1 MSKIYVDEIAGI
13 ASPSTVAIPGHVIQ
27 TVGELESNSGTT
39 NLFNS
44 SSTSYVATGHY
55 FDITPTAS
63 TSKIAVFCSGTMYG
77 NNSGAWYD
85 MTIQRT
91 VGATTTDLRGSADK
105 LGGLYTGGGDEAC
118 QVSVCVLDSPA
129 TTSSVRYEVYVKT
142 KDGTASV
149 FWGVNGSRPQ
159 FVLQEI
165 AG

>member
-1 MSKIYVDEIAGI
+1 MSKIYVDEIAGKT
-13 ASPSTVAIPGHVIQ
+13 ASDTVAIPGHVIQ
-27 TVGELESNSGTT
+27 TVGDILDNTGNFYNTSQTT
-39 NLFNS
+39 
-44 SSTSYVATGHY
+44 YQATGHY
-55 FDITPTAS
+55 FDITPS
-63 TSKIAVFCSGTMYG
+63 SVNSRILVFCSGTLYG
-77 NNSGAWYD
+77 NTSGIWYD

-91 VGATTTDLRGSADK
+91 VGGSTTDLRGSGEK

-118 QVSVCVLDSPA
+118 QVSVSFLDSPA

-142 KDGTASV
+142 QNSSGSV